1 VITSFSAVAQEN
13 QKKWSLF
20 IYAKTHSFYDNGV
33 YELRKTNDASA
44 NGLGVSIHKYI
55 NNRVA
60 LFGGYDFGLADRLS
74 YPNGLTNRAVF
85 HQLDANISV
94 DLLQFW
100 RVQPYIFT
108 GYAWNRIP
116 DLSLLDL
123 EKGGM
128 NVNLGSGAKLKLT
141 EAISLG
147 YQINY
152 RFSIS
157 ENIPF
162 NFRHQFGVHIS
173 PSSFKVGQK
182 SEKNS
187 REDELL
193 SFRMDSVLSAND
205 SLANALITSTEVA
218 ANRVSLDEVKLLEQH
233 IHFLEE
239 DNQRLLSEI
248 RSKRHFTDSVYR
260 TDFKSYVFVDS
271 LNQVY
276 AINSESLKEG
286 YYIFTKSIDGFQ
298 NALVSKAKL
307 KRIKDKVY
315 VLKKGEK
322 FSLLS
327 WIGEDKEE
335 ANSIYQ
341 SNKDMDARIVLINL

>member
-1 VITSFSAVAQEN
+1 MGRVIPSVSIQNFTTSSRKFAA
-13 QKKWSLF
+13 F
-20 IYAKTHSFYDNGV
+20 IYI
-33 YELRKTNDASA
+33 R
-44 NGLGVSIHKYI
+44 
-55 NNRVA
+55 
-60 LFGGYDFGLADRLS
+60 
-74 YPNGLTNRAVF
+74 
-85 HQLDANISV
+85 
-94 DLLQFW
+94 
-100 RVQPYIFT
+100 
-108 GYAWNRIP
+108 
-116 DLSLLDL
+116 
-123 EKGGM
+123 
-128 NVNLGSGAKLKLT
+128 
-141 EAISLG
+141 
-147 YQINY
+147 
-152 RFSIS
+152 
-157 ENIPF
+157 
-162 NFRHQFGVHIS
+162 
-173 PSSFKVGQK
+173 
-182 SEKNS
+182 
-187 REDELL
+187 
-193 SFRMDSVLSAND
+193 
-205 SLANALITSTEVA
+205 
-218 ANRVSLDEVKLLEQH
+218 